1 VIFLTFKSEISFTF
15 ASTPTTDFSLYNVN
29 ISSGM
34 QEEFLTHSR
43 NVLET
48 KIRGNS
54 MPYFQDI
61 EREPL
66 EFTIYCAFEDEKDED
81 EIEEIINW
89 LCNYSYYQPLYFGSQ
104 TDRIY
109 YAMVCNDPKYIHNC
123 LDQGYLEITFRC
135 HDAYAYSAENTSDTY
150 TTSATPTATLTNDGY
165 LNVYPTIY
173 ITMVGAGDITVTN
186 LSADITF
193 SLTGLDDG
201 EQIILYC
208 EDEIITT
215 SKSSTYRYSVFSG
228 TYFYLIPGGNTINFT
243 GNCTIY
249 FKWQYKRL

>member
-1 VIFLTFKSEISFTF
+1 MIIKHETSFCY
-15 ASTPTTDFSLYNVN
+15 ASTPSTTFDIININ
-29 ISSGM
+29 ISNGM
-34 QEEFLTHSR
+34 FEEPYSFER
-43 NVLET
+43 GILET
-48 KIRGNS
+48 EVRGRS
-54 MPYFQDI
+54 MPFFNGIQKK
-61 EREPL
+61 PL
-66 EFTIYCAFEDEKDED
+66 QFSVSFAFEETWDDDEVED
-81 EIEEIINW
+81 IISW
-89 LCNYSYYQPLYFGSQ
+89 LCGDYSYYQPLYFGSN
-104 TDRIY
+104 TNEIY
-109 YAMVCNDPKYIHNC
+109 YCLCISDPKIVHNG
-123 LDQGYLEITFRC
+123 LRQGYLELTFRC
-135 HDAYAYSAENTSDTY
+135 HDAYAYSAEVTSDTY
-150 TTSATPTATLTNDGY
+150 TTSATPTTTLTNDGY

-173 ITMVGAGDITVTN
+173 ITMVGAGNITVTN

-215 SKSSTYRYSVFSG
+215 SKLSTYRYSVFSG